1 MRALWFFAALLMP
14 ALASAQEAPA
24 PGAHERV
31 VPCMAAPAFAELLFA
46 QYGERPVVDGADGRG
61 MPVRWFANPQSGTW
75 TMAVYPRPEVAC
87 HALDGKSFRP
97 SSASPDELTH

>member
-1 MRALWFFAALLMP
+1 MRAFWFLAALLPP
-14 ALASAQEAPA
+14 AIAFAQVNEPRSAEAL
-24 PGAHERV
+24 
-31 VPCMAAPAFAELLFA
+31 PCMSSSAFAELLYSE
-46 QYGERPVVDGADGRG
+46 YGERPFLDGADGQG

-97 SSASPDELTH
+97 VAAGSGGVSH